1 MVESCQQAFYF
12 LLGSEAGVKMKDGR
26 EMYF

>member
-1 MVESCQQAFYF
+1 MVESCQQAFYS
-12 LLGSEAGVKMKDGR
+12 LLGSEAGVKMKDER

>member
-1 MVESCQQAFYF
+1 MVEPCQQASYF
-12 LLGSEAGVKMKDGR
+12 LLGSEAGVKTKDER

>member
-1 MVESCQQAFYF
+1 MVKSCQQAFYF